1 MMEKFLVVMVM
12 IGAWMFIRVNAG
24 SMEVVSS
31 HTMLYKGPDGKASE
45 DVDIVLNQWP
55 VWNKQKQAEKLVA
68 AYLSNSLPGIVFT
81 EIADTLTIH
90 VYLTMRDKKR
100 NRIYYTI
107 QYE

>member
-68 AYLSNSLPGIVFT
+68 AYLSNSLPGRMGKL
-81 EIADTLTIH
+81 E
-90 VYLTMRDKKR
+90 RP
-100 NRIYYTI
+100 
-107 QYE
+107 